1 LIGPIRRY
9 FIKDLLVSLDTTNRK
24 LEISLKEVVME
35 FGSVSTIHP
44 AITAAQPVADEQ
56 KVENRKL
63 IKAVKALNATELFG
77 QNNELTFM
85 LDRETR
91 RPLVRI
97 VNRETREVVRQIPAE
112 HALRMANDLH
122 VYS

>member
-1 LIGPIRRY
+1 
-9 FIKDLLVSLDTTNRK
+9 
-24 LEISLKEVVME
+24 ME
-35 FGSVSTIHP
+35 FGSVSTAHP
-44 AITAAQPVADEQ
+44 VIATAQPVAEEQ
-56 KVENRKL
+56 KVESRNL

-97 VNRETREVVRQIPAE
+97 VDRVTREVIRQIPAE
-112 HALRMANDLH
+112 HALRMANDLD

>member
-1 LIGPIRRY
+1 
-9 FIKDLLVSLDTTNRK
+9 
-24 LEISLKEVVME
+24 ME

-44 AITAAQPVADEQ
+44 AIAPVQPMAEEH

-85 LDRETR
+85 LDRETH

-97 VNRETREVVRQIPAE
+97 VDRETREVIRQIPAA
-112 HALRMANDLH
+112 HALRIAADLA
-122 VYS
+122 VYG